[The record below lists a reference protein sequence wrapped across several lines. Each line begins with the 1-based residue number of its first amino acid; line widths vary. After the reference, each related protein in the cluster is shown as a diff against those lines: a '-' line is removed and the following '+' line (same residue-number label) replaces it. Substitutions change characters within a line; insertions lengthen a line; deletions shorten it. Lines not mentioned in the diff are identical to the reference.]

1 MNPRRIFSLFAA
13 LLVTVNV
20 AAAQELAPYEVV
32 ADGRQYQ
39 ITMGPDQR
47 NLKAIS
53 VFFVSKG
60 NVSNAVQLSV
70 TGPVG
75 LKGVARGGFIGKM
88 KAQRALAAKHRNIK
102 SYGFR
107 SYGVTKPVNSFVL
120 ESSYSSVYAYMS
132 PWFHVLKDAC
142 GKKTDRYLAQVK
154 LDLTGV
160 DPKLYDTNFTISIS
174 VKEQPYSRK
183 PVASIK
189 PSSDGKYFGE
199 PILLMNTVGYGN
211 EVVTKN
217 TWRNGRIVASAT
229 LPVVK
234 YVGYMGYG
242 LSLIRIK
249 EVLQGGNHTWD
260 LTNGGEIYGV
270 CLQAVRKRQRVNG
283 YPGSN

>member
-88 KAQRALAAKHRNIK
+88 KAKRALAAKHRNIK
-102 SYGFR
+102 
-107 SYGVTKPVNSFVL
+107 
-120 ESSYSSVYAYMS
+120 
-132 PWFHVLKDAC
+132 
-142 GKKTDRYLAQVK
+142 
-154 LDLTGV
+154 
-160 DPKLYDTNFTISIS
+160 
-174 VKEQPYSRK
+174 
-183 PVASIK
+183 
-189 PSSDGKYFGE
+189 
-199 PILLMNTVGYGN
+199 
-211 EVVTKN
+211 
-217 TWRNGRIVASAT
+217 
-229 LPVVK
+229 
-234 YVGYMGYG
+234 
-242 LSLIRIK
+242 
-249 EVLQGGNHTWD
+249 
-260 LTNGGEIYGV
+260 
-270 CLQAVRKRQRVNG
+270 
-283 YPGSN
+283 